1 MFGQSLRTNLH
12 DCAGLFVSLHEMQ
25 SARPEGFALFPAYA
39 ATVRRKPGRG
49 VFVGMKPF
57 GIYGF
62 LPARRITGGLSF
74 RCI

>member
-1 MFGQSLRTNLH
+1 
-12 DCAGLFVSLHEMQ
+12 MQ

-39 ATVRRKPGRG
+39 ATVRRKLGWG

>member
-1 MFGQSLRTNLH
+1 GKMQIKF
-12 DCAGLFVSLHEMQ
+12 AFAPGLFVSLHEMQ

-62 LPARRITGGLSF
+62 LPARRRTGGLSF